1 MAADAFQRAG
11 LTASVVSLS
20 ILRATAYAPNK
31 KANPSRGKMAL
42 RYLVQV
48 DLAGNKSFQDEVDW
62 RAAGAGRNCYFFRSY
77 HLALKMFVDDE
88 KRWSVHQ
95 TEHEGLSHWAPLL
108 PRHLP
113 GYFGRFILEGVCQ
126 DGHPHRI
133 DSLLVGKA
141 GPTLGTVLTEISKA
155 NATDWQQQVR
165 QHFYKVVCACEN
177 AHKAG
182 LIFQNDL
189 HMENICLDELS
200 GEYIFVDVENFQS
213 APDSAVFVQGMK
225 TALKHLTGN
234 QTPAGQAPK
243 FFKDLGMEHIKDGWQ
258 DISARVLHGRLFT
271 AGHPVV
277 GGLDA
282 TSASSAA
289 RQSSSV
295 SSAVAPAARGVHPGG
310 NRHYG
315 PPPWEEGEP
324 SGPTK
329 AASVDPEVHPGDD
342 KDYGPPPWED
352 GEPSG
357 PTKAGSADPEWE
369 AVPPCDP
376 VPQQDSDATFR
387 LCLNQ

>member
-1 MAADAFQRAG
+1 MAAGAFQRAG

-42 RYLVQV
+42 SYLVQV
-48 DLAGNKSFQDEVDW
+48 DLADNKSFQDEVDW

-77 HLALKMFVDDE
+77 HLVLKMFVDDE

-234 QTPAGQAPK
+234 QMPAGQAPK

-282 TSASSAA
+282 TSA
-289 RQSSSV
+289 
-295 SSAVAPAARGVHPGG
+295 
-310 NRHYG
+310 
-315 PPPWEEGEP
+315 
-324 SGPTK
+324 
-329 AASVDPEVHPGDD
+329 
-342 KDYGPPPWED
+342 
-352 GEPSG
+352 
-357 PTKAGSADPEWE
+357 
-369 AVPPCDP
+369 
-376 VPQQDSDATFR
+376 
-387 LCLNQ
+387 

>member
-1 MAADAFQRAG
+1 MAAGAFERAG

-42 RYLVQV
+42 SYLVQV
-48 DLAGNKSFQDEVDW
+48 DLADKKSFQDEVDW

-77 HLALKMFVDDE
+77 HLVLKMFVDDE
-88 KRWSVHQ
+88 KRWSVHE

-113 GYFGRFILEGVCQ
+113 GYFGRFILKGVCQ

-213 APDSAVFVQGMK
+213 AANSAVFVQGMK
-225 TALKHLTGN
+225 TAFKHLTGN
-234 QTPAGQAPK
+234 QMPAGQAPK
-243 FFKDLGMEHIKDGWQ
+243 FFKDLGMEHIKDAWQ

-289 RQSSSV
+289 RQS
-295 SSAVAPAARGVHPGG
+295 AVAPAARGVHPGG
-310 NRHYG
+310 NMDYG
-315 PPPWEEGEP
+315 PPPWEDGEP

-369 AVPPCDP
+369 TVPPCDP
-376 VPQQDSDATFR
+376 APQQDSDATFR